1 MDAGRAGLIAIGAS
15 IVCTFAVAVAGPS
28 VMEPVLP
35 GRPGQPPWSLGLH
48 PSPYLV
54 VALTAAGLAAGTL
67 GLVLVLRAMRAGWA
81 VPARVIVVAG
91 LLAAAALTLV
101 PPFGSSDHLS
111 YAAYGRML
119 VTGHNPYTTTPAQLA
134 ALGDPIARAVQDW
147 SGSPSVYG
155 PLATAIQALASL
167 IGGTSVRL
175 TVFGL
180 GLVNLAAFW
189 STALLLHRMTRRDP
203 PRQLRAALLWAGNPL
218 LLQVLVAGAHV
229 DTQAVAFGVA
239 AVVMMFGPWGSVRR
253 AGTAAGAVTVW
264 RAAAAGILVGLG
276 FAVKVTVAL
285 AGLGLA
291 IALVMRLGRQRR
303 VVVPLAAL
311 GAGFAVTAGAAVAIG
326 GSAMLRQSS
335 QASSMVSIGSPW
347 RVIRTVIHL
356 VVGGTAATDIVKA
369 GAIALTVVLAVLLIR
384 GIPGILDDPAGP
396 AAGPAAA
403 GVVFALVLAWL
414 FAWPYVLPWYDALG
428 WALLPLIPLVSAPVA
443 DGIGWLLLTRTAAL
457 GFGYLPARATDVTM
471 PPGLTWLQPVI
482 RHGVTPVILA
492 GATVWLV
499 VLMVRSGHGRP
510 SHGGRRIPGHTADPA
525 STATKAGR
533 VASWPP
539 WAVTLL
545 GVLAWVAALAAAA
558 PLVRGYLTSPPGQR
572 MVDLDVYRTGGLS
585 VLQGQ
590 PLYTILTQPPQ
601 LLPFTYPP
609 TAALFAVPL
618 ALLPWP
624 VAQLVWVPVIYGP
637 LAVVIWF
644 AFAPLLRRAGSGRMQ
659 AVVFAVLFAACAYLF
674 PLRDEMRFGQV
685 DMVLL
690 AMALADCAARAPRW
704 PRGALVGLATA
715 IKLVPGVFIVYLW
728 LSGRRRAAV
737 TAAIVALA
745 WTLGAWLVLPQD
757 STTYWTSVIF
767 QSGRFGSNAGTSN
780 QSLRGILLREF
791 LPGQAPGVVWA
802 VLALAVAVAGFAV
815 VSRLARESRQTEAIA
830 VTALL
835 GVLLSPVSW
844 IHHFLVVVVV
854 IGAILADG
862 RSPWRTAIAAG
873 TAVFFA
879 LTVPWAGQV
888 LLGVHDV
895 PVQAARVVQDAFGLA
910 ALALLVVIARLP
922 ATPDA
927 AKKCQSGQA
936 RALSRCW
943 QYVGYAVRLPGPGGH
958 LLRGGAARRR
968 PRRRTI
974 VLPDHPGRPGQRA
987 GRHGAARRGPDRE
1000 FGRGRGHRDPR

>member
-203 PRQLRAALLWAGNPL
+203 ARQLRAALLWAGNPL

-510 SHGGRRIPGHTADPA
+510 SHGRPSPGGRRIPGHTADPA

-590 PLYTILTQPPQ
+590 PLYTMLTQPPQ

-927 AKKCQSGQA
+927 AKKCQSGQ
-936 RALSRCW
+936 S
-943 QYVGYAVRLPGPGGH
+943 
-958 LLRGGAARRR
+958 AAASA
-968 PRRRTI
+968 PNS
-974 VLPDHPGRPGQRA
+974 GQVPA
-987 GRHGAARRGPDRE
+987 
-1000 FGRGRGHRDPR
+1000 